1 MKIVRTDNAPAAI
14 GPYSQGIVVNGMLFA
29 SGQIALDP
37 ASGEMVGTTIQEQT
51 EQVMKNVTGLLEAAG
66 TDLNHVVKTTCFLD
80 DINDFVAFNQVY
92 ARYFDENLP
101 ARSAVGVDA
110 LPKGALVEVEVVAY
124 VGSEPSTRFNI
135 AESF

>member
-1 MKIVRTDNAPAAI
+1 MKVVRTDNAPAAI

-66 TDLNHVVKTTCFLD
+66 TDLNHVVKTSCSWT
-80 DINDFVAFNQVY
+80 ISTISW
-92 ARYFDENLP
+92 
-101 ARSAVGVDA
+101 RSMRCMRAI
-110 LPKGALVEVEVVAY
+110 
-124 VGSEPSTRFNI
+124 STRI
-135 AESF
+135 CRHAVR